1 MQDLLRRAHRLH
13 RHPHDAHAEEEDEG
27 HHGHRLHGKAK
38 AEGED
43 ARSEARPVGHL
54 LRFPERVDTEGIAF
68 AAGEEEEQ
76 QAKEDIE
83 PDINAEHDAGIL
95 PSTRFFLGLSHAAE
109 DVFVIGDHRFLEL
122 AILEHLVFFIESKAL
137 EVRAD

>member
-1 MQDLLRRAHRLH
+1 MRRAHGFH
-13 RHPHDAHAEEEDEG
+13 RHPHDAHTEEEDEG

-43 ARSEARPVGHL
+43 ARSEARPIGHL
-54 LRFPERVDTEGIAF
+54 LRIPERVDTEGVTF
-68 AAGEEEEQ
+68 ATGEEEEQ
-76 QAKEDIE
+76 QAKEDVE
-83 PDINAEHDAGIL
+83 SDVNAEHDAGIL
-95 PSTRFFLGLSHAAE
+95 PSTRFLLGLGHAAE

-122 AILEHLVFFIESKAL
+122 AILKHLVIFVEGEAL